1 MNLIN
6 YIFNSDLIYFKN
18 QLFSL
23 IFYKKKFI
31 LKFKLIIKNV
41 LEANYFQLKN
51 DKDKYQKMILQMVLQ
66 QGPYFIKKIIK
77 NNKNLITTTIITKKN
92 SFLLL

>member
-51 DKDKYQKMILQMVLQ
+51 DKDKYQKMNLQMDLQ